1 MSKQVGD
8 FHRITGDAL
17 KVGSFISNSGNKVD
31 LTQNDIDLIYN
42 NISEP
47 VPMAIDHDDPNAD
60 PIAFAVKWDIVG
72 DRLTYSG
79 ANFNSEALK
88 SAVLMGYNSVS
99 PEIDFTTDSTGKIID
114 AKISSLRFVKSPAI
128 PTNTTSITRFAF
140 SMPPEVTENMPEEQP
155 TVETVTTPAQPAT
168 LDIEAVANLFNQVV
182 MPKIEGMINEKFNSF
197 KPQEPVVDKGKEFFN
212 KPTEIPS
219 TDNNQKETPS
229 KSEVIESKSIDPV
242 SKDVFDEYA
251 RNQAE
256 IAKRDVELKQLR
268 EEVEKVKRK
277 EYAEVRTELKN
288 LGVSDPDKLVSH
300 LGDYESKIQTL
311 KAFKSSVVKT
321 TPMNSN
327 ESVPPMSSEG
337 GNDKKVSADK
347 IFNDALRELH
357 ADPNSNYYRA
367 NADRFIKLIASV
379 KGE

>member
-17 KVGSFISNSGNKVD
+17 KVGSFISNSGNKVN
-31 LTQNDIDLIYN
+31 LTQTDIDLIYN
-42 NISEP
+42 NIDKP
-47 VPMAIDHDDPNAD
+47 IPMAIDHDDPNAD
-60 PIAFAVKWDIVG
+60 PIAFAVKWDIIN

-88 SAVLMGYNSVS
+88 SAVLMGYNSIS

-140 SMPPEVTENMPEEQP
+140 SMPPEVTENMPEDQP
-155 TVETVTTPAQPAT
+155 ITETVTTPAQPAS
-168 LDIEAVANLFNQVV
+168 LGIEDFANLLNTVV

-197 KPQEPVVDKGKEFFN
+197 KPQEQVIDKGKEFFQ
-212 KPTEIPS
+212 KPTEISS
-219 TDNNQKETPS
+219 TENNQKETPI
-229 KSEVIESKSIDPV
+229 KQEVIESKAIDPV

-288 LGVSDPDKLVSH
+288 LGVTDPDKLVSH

-311 KAFKSSVVKT
+311 KAFKSSVVRN

-337 GNDKKVSADK
+337 GNDKKMSADK
-347 IFNDALRELH
+347 IFSDALRELH